1 MNNKK
6 ITIVIN
12 TFKSEDKIHQCL
24 DAISSEFKVIIIENS
39 NDKNFKEILE
49 SKYKNVEC
57 FLTGENLGYAKGNN
71 LGLSK
76 VKSQYA
82 LILNPDAIVE
92 KNTLNNFLVSAERL
106 GDFSIIGPAKQDEFK
121 NSDYLKNKN
130 QIFEV
135 NSVKGFAMF
144 LNLNQFKDI
153 GFFDDNFFIYL
164 EEIDLCLRLKKNN
177 KKIYLDKNILINHI
191 GGSSHNESINFEME
205 LSRNWHW
212 MWSTFYFNKKHN
224 GYLKAIVNIS
234 GKFFS
239 SIIRMIFYSLIFQN
253 DKRKIYFQRFSGMYN
268 SMIGKKSWY
277 RPKIIIN

>member
-1 MNNKK
+1 MDNKK

-39 NDKNFKEILE
+39 NDKNLKEILE
-49 SKYKNVEC
+49 NKYKNVEC

>member
-39 NDKNFKEILE
+39 NDKNLKEILE
-49 SKYKNVEC
+49 KKYKNVEC

-239 SIIRMIFYSLIFQN
+239 SIIRMIFYALIFQN

>member
-39 NDKNFKEILE
+39 NDKNLKEILE
-49 SKYKNVEC
+49 NKYKNVEC

-164 EEIDLCLRLKKNN
+164 EEIDLCLRLKKN
-177 KKIYLDKNILINHI
+177 KKTYLDKNILINHI

>member
-39 NDKNFKEILE
+39 NDKNLKEILE
-49 SKYKNVEC
+49 KKYKNVEC

-144 LNLNQFKDI
+144 LNLNQFEDI

>member
-144 LNLNQFKDI
+144 LNLNQFEDI